1 MDDNNKKEDE
11 LKPDELGTV
20 AGNFVNA
27 MKSWQSAGRP
37 VVSKTIWN
45 ERLAIC
51 RGCEWW
57 QEIAKTKIAR
67 CKKCGCS
74 SAKLLLGTSKCPLNP
89 PKWNSVSS

>member
-1 MDDNNKKEDE
+1 MDDNNKNDD
-11 LKPDELGTV
+11 LKPDDLGTV
-20 AGNFVNA
+20 AGNFINA
-27 MKSWQSAGRP
+27 MKSWQQAGRP

-57 QEIAKTKIAR
+57 QEVAKTKIAR

-89 PKWNSVSS
+89 PKWDAVKSD

>member
-1 MDDNNKKEDE
+1 MDDNNKNDD
-11 LKPDELGTV
+11 LKPDDLGTV
-20 AGNFVNA
+20 AGNFINA
-27 MKSWQSAGRP
+27 MKSWQQAGRP

-57 QEIAKTKIAR
+57 QEVAKTKIAR

-89 PKWNSVSS
+89 PKWDAVKSV

>member
-11 LKPDELGTV
+11 LKPDDLGTV

-89 PKWNSVSS
+89 PKWNSINS